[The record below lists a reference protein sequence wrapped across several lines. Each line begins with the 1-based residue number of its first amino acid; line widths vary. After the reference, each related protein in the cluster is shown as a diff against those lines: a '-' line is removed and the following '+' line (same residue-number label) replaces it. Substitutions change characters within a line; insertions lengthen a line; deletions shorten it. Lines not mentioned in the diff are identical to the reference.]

1 MYNKWIGF
9 YNQNRYLVWIVI
21 ITIFAIL
28 VLIHLLDSFVAK
40 RNEASNNIANTISI
54 SAEET
59 IKEASSYTVYSG
71 EKADTSIT
79 EVIYLFIN
87 CCNDGNV
94 EEAYNLLSDECK
106 EIIYP
111 SVESFTD
118 SYYNRIFN
126 SKKSF
131 KVQSLISSQGK
142 YTYQVFFS
150 EDIMATGKASSKSI
164 IDYYTVT
171 KENDNYKLCIN
182 KLIGREDIN
191 VSKTINSIDVNII
204 DKTVYKDYEIYT
216 IKVTNNKTNDIKLDN
231 LQGTRNIYLQDINKN
246 EYIWFSHEYV
256 DEDITVN
263 RGTSRI
269 IELKFNKEYKPT
281 LGVQY
286 MVFSNIVLDNIN
298 TFELRI
304 EM

>member
-21 ITIFAIL
+21 ITIVSII
-28 VLIHLLDSFVAK
+28 VLIHLLNSFVAK
-40 RNEASNNIANTISI
+40 RNEENNSIISTMN
-54 SAEET
+54 STAEET
-59 IKEASSYTVYSG
+59 IKEASSFTVYSG
-71 EKADTSIT
+71 KNTDISVT

-87 CCNDGNV
+87 YCNEGNI
-94 EEAYNLLSDECK
+94 EEAYDLLSDECK
-106 EIIYP
+106 KIMYP
-111 SVESFTD
+111 SLESFANN
-118 SYYNRIFN
+118 YYNRIFQ

-131 KVQSLISSQGK
+131 KAQSLISSQGK
-142 YTYQVFFS
+142 FTYQVFFS
-150 EDIMATGKASSKSI
+150 EDIIATGKASSKGI

-171 KENDNYKLCIN
+171 KENNIYKLSIN
-182 KLIGREDIN
+182 KLIGKEEIN
-191 VSKTINSIDVNII
+191 VSKTINSIDFNII
-204 DKTVYKDYEIYT
+204 DKTVYRDYEIYT
-216 IKVTNNKTNDIKLDN
+216 IKVTNNTSNDIKLDN
-231 LQGTRNIYLQDINKN
+231 LQGTRNIYVQDINKN

-269 IELKFNKEYKPT
+269 IKLKFNKEYKPT

-286 MVFSNIVLDNIN
+286 MVFSNIVLDNRN

-304 EM
+304 KM